1 MQEKL
6 CSVCSAATQ
15 SEEYT
20 MPSESEITALADFFS
35 LVSSQTRLKILLA
48 LDSRELCAGHLAEA
62 VGMAPSAVSNQ
73 LKALRQARLVS
84 VRREGKMLFYRL
96 ADCHP
101 QAIIRLA
108 MCHIHEEN
116 N

>member
-1 MQEKL
+1 MHEHDGGAG
-6 CSVCSAATQ
+6 SAPFT
-15 SEEYT
+15 SIPGEEQ
-20 MPSESEITALADFFS
+20 IAALAEFFRTMGAD
-35 LVSSQTRLKILLA
+35 TRLKILLA
-48 LDSRELCAGHLAEA
+48 LDTREMCAGELAQA
-62 VGMAPSAVSNQ
+62 LDMAPSAVSNQ

-108 MCHIHEEN
+108 MCHIHEDN

>member
-1 MQEKL
+1 MERFDL
-6 CSVCSAATQ
+6 AV
-15 SEEYT
+15 
-20 MPSESEITALADFFS
+20 AL
-35 LVSSQTRLKILLA
+35 VRQ
-48 LDSRELCAGHLAEA
+48 AGA
-62 VGMAPSAVSNQ
+62 
-73 LKALRQARLVS
+73 ALRQARLVS
-84 VRREGKMLFYRL
+84 VRREGKKLFYRL